1 MELERTGGGAMAA
14 EKLTGRELDAQLERR
29 LWGREVYWDEAMTER
44 DPATG
49 KDVALLKY
57 VNGDSTVPRY
67 SDPRHGWQYIPSVVE
82 RLREVG
88 VFPDF
93 RHILWEI
100 LDSVRVEDLTTG
112 QVRTERSSDPE
123 LSLGVLLT
131 HDGPSLIC
139 RAALEA
145 TTERNAPTPPIQ
157 QGGQA

>member
-1 MELERTGGGAMAA
+1 MELERGSGGAMAA
-14 EKLTGRELDAQLERR
+14 KEMTGRELDAQLERR
-29 LWGREVYWDEAMTER
+29 LWGREVYWDEAMHER
-44 DPATG
+44 DPATE

-57 VNGDSTVPRY
+57 VGGDSSVPRY

-82 RLREVG
+82 RVREVG
-88 VFPDF
+88 AFPGF

-131 HDGPSLIC
+131 QDGLSLIC

-145 TTERNAPTPPIQ
+145 TTERNAPTPPTQ